1 MISRPRLESLHW
13 ETWSVSEKTNAQ
25 IELVPINDYRLWI
38 KLTFYPNPKVV
49 AKMSILN
56 WVRRGVVPWEIKPQI
71 RRRFPTPQKLKTPKK
86 LRLQQCVMLRWRMLL
101 PPEKGN
107 VVSTG
112 HTLQRLGPIWPVM
125 PVFHSTHKKSTF
137 QPKNRPRIGE
147 GVKTS
152 LHTWCIYYIDRV
164 YISRFSKFRGLW
176 QKSKEDIFLVNNGC
190 VHNSS
195 NGTNIDFAIGCLW

>member
-1 MISRPRLESLHW
+1 M
-13 ETWSVSEKTNAQ
+13 
-25 IELVPINDYRLWI
+25 
-38 KLTFYPNPKVV
+38 
-49 AKMSILN
+49 
-56 WVRRGVVPWEIKPQI
+56 VPWEIKPQI

-101 PPEKGN
+101 PPEKRN

-112 HTLQRLGPIWPVM
+112 HTLQRLGPKWPVM

-176 QKSKEDIFLVNNGC
+176 QKSKEDIFLVNNKCINTMIILVSPLESGPLPR
-190 VHNSS
+190 
-195 NGTNIDFAIGCLW
+195 GTCLQLCKRAPWSTKLWIQVSFKVCRSRENNNKTLYELTI

>member
-1 MISRPRLESLHW
+1 
-13 ETWSVSEKTNAQ
+13 
-25 IELVPINDYRLWI
+25 
-38 KLTFYPNPKVV
+38 
-49 AKMSILN
+49 MSILN
-56 WVRRGVVPWEIKPQI
+56 WVRRG
-71 RRRFPTPQKLKTPKK
+71 TLGNKTPNSST
-86 LRLQQCVMLRWRMLL
+86 L
-101 PPEKGN
+101 PDPTEIENTKEAQITAVCNAEVEN
-107 VVSTG
+107 VTTPRKRKRSEYGSYT
-112 HTLQRLGPIWPVM
+112 PKWPVM